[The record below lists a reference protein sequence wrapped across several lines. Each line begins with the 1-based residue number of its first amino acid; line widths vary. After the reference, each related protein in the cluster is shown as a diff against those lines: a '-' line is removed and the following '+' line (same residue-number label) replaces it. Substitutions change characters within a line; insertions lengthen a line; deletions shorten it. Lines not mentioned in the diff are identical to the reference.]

1 MSLTFHL
8 QIQNKGQSPAQPE
21 ITLIGCNDFDNAR
34 LKRFV
39 ELAFGVL
46 IAIVNLI
53 EIIVIAKNKKKKVY
67 EIIFLSLSVS
77 DLMFGLSH
85 GSVSIFYLANACKFE
100 ILLEVFCSFFMFFNL
115 SSILHLLFITV
126 DRFIAILAPFKHKSY
141 LSKKR
146 FYKILAMLWALAVM
160 ISGLLH
166 TVNE

>member
-53 EIIVIAKNKKKKVY
+53 EIIVIAKNKKKEGV
-67 EIIFLSLSVS
+67 
-77 DLMFGLSH
+77 
-85 GSVSIFYLANACKFE
+85 
-100 ILLEVFCSFFMFFNL
+100 
-115 SSILHLLFITV
+115 
-126 DRFIAILAPFKHKSY
+126 
-141 LSKKR
+141 
-146 FYKILAMLWALAVM
+146 
-160 ISGLLH
+160 
-166 TVNE
+166 